1 MNEEI
6 VEWLNKQQAWIR
18 AAAHRVL
25 VSTNI
30 PDESIDEFVA
40 AIKNPEK
47 LTAPP
52 KPYPKVNVA
61 DVASLRIDSIGPVV
75 GIDAISPRKPL
86 VFGKGNLAIV
96 YGANGSGKSGYTRII
111 SRACGKPHSVELKP
125 NVYKDAPEKQ
135 ECSFTYTLGGR
146 QESATWTANAEPL
159 AALESV
165 DVFDTESGRLYLEK
179 ETNLSYEPPE
189 LTLFADLVKV
199 CKRVEAKLLAEQ
211 SKLVCELPKLPTEHL
226 ATEAGKAYS
235 DLSADIEATRLDALV
250 TWTEAD
256 EAELQTQQQMQNF
269 ADPAAEIQRKR
280 NEKKQIDTLR
290 TTLGDAVAVLG
301 VDSLDAIRQLAEESA
316 ACRKAAKEG
325 ATAMGGA
332 SQLAGIGGDTWKAM
346 WAAARAY
353 SMTDAYVGLE
363 FPYTGDDSRCVLC
376 HQTLDDGAKTRLG
389 EFEAFVKGKL
399 QTAAAK
405 ADELLEIRL
414 ETLPIRPD
422 PMSVEASC
430 QAAGL
435 GPDVQ
440 AAVESVWRTL
450 EKILTPLR
458 SGTVPSEAHAI
469 DEPVTKLLRD
479 LADLSVAAE
488 KTAAEI
494 ENNLENNDQQL
505 TQKKRSESEGGK
517 WVAQQADAVRAEVT
531 RLKKIAQYD
540 EWKKQTTTT
549 GISSKAG
556 EFSEQ
561 LITEAYIKRF
571 NEELKKL
578 GASKIQVDLVKT
590 ATSYGKSKHS
600 IRLRDLAIEGTR
612 PVEVLSEG
620 ENRIVS
626 LAAFLADVTGRHS
639 DSPFVF
645 DDPISSLDQVFEEK
659 VIARLIELSR
669 DRQVLVFSH
678 RLSFL
683 GIMSDLAGGG
693 LNDIQIRR
701 EPWGTGEPGEVPLFG
716 KRPDKALNN
725 LKGERLVKAKKVYA
739 NEGSEPYYIHGKSIC
754 SDFRI
759 LMERIVETVF
769 LADVVQRHRRAVN
782 TMGKIGNLVKITTSD
797 CELIDQMMTKYSCY
811 EHSQSSEAPVDVPEP
826 DELEKDIE
834 KMIDWHNEFSKRT

>member
-1 MNEEI
+1 M
-6 VEWLNKQQAWIR
+6 
-18 AAAHRVL
+18 
-25 VSTNI
+25 
-30 PDESIDEFVA
+30 
-40 AIKNPEK
+40 
-47 LTAPP
+47 
-52 KPYPKVNVA
+52 
-61 DVASLRIDSIGPVV
+61 
-75 GIDAISPRKPL
+75 
-86 VFGKGNLAIV
+86 
-96 YGANGSGKSGYTRII
+96 
-111 SRACGKPHSVELKP
+111 
-125 NVYKDAPEKQ
+125 
-135 ECSFTYTLGGR
+135 
-146 QESATWTANAEPL
+146 
-159 AALESV
+159 
-165 DVFDTESGRLYLEK
+165 
-179 ETNLSYEPPE
+179 
-189 LTLFADLVKV
+189 
-199 CKRVEAKLLAEQ
+199 
-211 SKLVCELPKLPTEHL
+211 PKLPTEHL

-549 GISSKAG
+549 GISRKAG

-590 ATSYGKSKHS
+590 ATSYGKSKHR

-797 CELIDQMMTKYSCY
+797 CELIYQMMTKYSCY
-811 EHSQSSEAPVDVPEP
+811 EHSQSSEATVDVPEP